1 MILLNGTAIISKNKK
16 WFGRVD
22 PCSKVEAQLKI
33 PKSIQLGLTLYCYFE
48 KSLILSH
55 NRMILLNGTA
65 TISNKKWFER
75 VDSCSKVEAQRK
87 IPNSIQQVL
96 TLYCYFEISLILS
109 HHGCH
114 YKIAR
119 KPNPQKQ

>member
-1 MILLNGTAIISKNKK
+1 MKKTINIFDHVPVMILLNGTAIISKNKK

-22 PCSKVEAQLKI
+22 PCSKVEAQL
-33 PKSIQLGLTLYCYFE
+33 
-48 KSLILSH
+48 
-55 NRMILLNGTA
+55 
-65 TISNKKWFER
+65 
-75 VDSCSKVEAQRK
+75 K